1 MLLNKTEQDD
11 YDLLKIMNSV
21 TNILKL
27 PDVTS
32 KFGRE
37 LQKVEQ
43 FKYSNL
49 NLIRFFGDEISAVI
63 PGAGWR
69 DYNFAFYSVVLSDQ
83 HVMLEV
89 TSQPKPT
96 ITIEELLKK

>member
-1 MLLNKTEQDD
+1 M
-11 YDLLKIMNSV
+11 
-21 TNILKL
+21 
-27 PDVTS
+27 TS
-32 KFGRE
+32 KLGRE

-49 NLIRFFGDEISAVI
+49 NLIWFFGDEISAVI
-63 PGAGWR
+63 PGARWR

-96 ITIEELLKK
+96 ITIEELLKKKSSMFHALYDINTVAYEHRVSSENN